1 MRAKDLR
8 IVFMGTPDLASHVLQ
23 SIADHN
29 YNVVAVV
36 TAPDRPAGRG
46 RNLQQAPVKQYAARK
61 KIPVLQPES
70 LKAPEFVSEL
80 LTYKADLQVVVAFR
94 KLPEAVWSMPGMGC
108 FNLHAS
114 LLPDYRG
121 AAPVN
126 WVIINGEKETG
137 VTTFLID
144 HQIDTGQ
151 ILLQR
156 RIPVGKYET
165 AGSLHEKI
173 KTAGA
178 PLVIDTI
185 EALAKG
191 TVKPVQQDQLYDDDK
206 ILNKAPKIYKE
217 DCRIH
222 WERPCM
228 EVVNLIHGLS
238 PQPGA
243 FCEIVF
249 NEEDVSSLRIY
260 IARPQITP
268 HDLVPGTML
277 TDRKTFL
284 HVATPDGFV
293 EVLEL
298 QMAGKKR
305 LETQAFLRGLRFN
318 SLRGT
323 IY

>member
-23 SIADHN
+23 SIADHDCH
-29 YNVVAVV
+29 VVAVV

-61 KIPVLQPES
+61 KIPVLQPENLNS
-70 LKAPEFVSEL
+70 PEFLSEL
-80 LTYKADLQVVVAFR
+80 QSYKADLQVVVAFR
-94 KLPEAVWSMPGMGC
+94 KLPESVWSMPVMGC

-121 AAPVN
+121 AAPIN

-156 RIPVGKYET
+156 KIPVEKYET

-173 KTAGA
+173 KAAGA
-178 PLVIDTI
+178 TLVIDTI
-185 EALAKG
+185 DALAKG
-191 TVKPVQQDQLYDDDK
+191 RVKPVKQEQLHDDDK

-222 WERPCM
+222 WKKPCV

-243 FCEIVF
+243 FCEIIL
-249 NEEDVSSLRIY
+249 NEEDVSSLKIF

-268 HDLVPGTML
+268 HDLVPGTMF
-277 TDRKTFL
+277 TDHKTFL
-284 HVATPDGFV
+284 RVATPDGFV

-298 QMAGKKR
+298 QIAGKKR
-305 LETQAFLRGLRFN
+305 METQALLRGLRFN
-318 SLRGT
+318 SLRGQT
-323 IY
+323 Y

>member
-23 SIADHN
+23 SIADHG
-29 YNVVAVV
+29 YHVVAVV

-46 RNLQQAPVKQYAARK
+46 RKVQQAPVKQYAARK
-61 KIPVLQPES
+61 KIPVLQPENLNS
-70 LKAPEFVSEL
+70 PEFISEL
-80 LTYKADLQVVVAFR
+80 QAYKADLQVVIAFR
-94 KLPEAVWSMPGMGC
+94 KLPEAVWSIPAMGC

-121 AAPVN
+121 AAPIN

-137 VTTFLID
+137 VSTFLID

-156 RIPVGKYET
+156 KIPIGEYET

-173 KTAGA
+173 KAAGA

-191 TVKPVQQDQLYDDDK
+191 TVKPLQQDQLYDDDK
-206 ILNKAPKIYKE
+206 VLNKAPKIYKE

-243 FCEIVF
+243 FCEIIF
-249 NEEDVSSLRIY
+249 NGEDVSSLRIF

-277 TDRKTFL
+277 TDQKTFL

-305 LETQAFLRGLRFN
+305 METQAFLRGLRFN
-318 SLRGT
+318 SLRSKT
-323 IY
+323 H